1 MHGDKLILFCT
12 TVIPLAFTPGP
23 DVIYILTRG
32 IAQGRRAA
40 LTSVAGVCSGYLVH
54 TVLSVFGLSALIYA
68 SAGLFQVVKYAGSL
82 YLIYLGIAMLRSKA
96 PATESM
102 GDKRQFSV
110 RRMFLTG
117 MTTSLLNP
125 KGLLLFF
132 AFFPLFVD
140 TQAGDVPRQLFV
152 IGILFTAIVATA
164 CSTYGLLS
172 GSIGNSLSRNPAIGR
187 LMKWLTGTVFVGLG
201 LRMALV
207 RND

>member
-1 MHGDKLILFCT
+1 MHGDKLLLFCT

-40 LTSVAGVCSGYLVH
+40 LISVAGVCSGYLVH

-68 SAGLFQVVKYAGSL
+68 SAGLFSVVKYAGSI
-82 YLIYLGIAMLRSKA
+82 YLIYLGIGMLRSKA
-96 PATESM
+96 PIAQL
-102 GDKRQFSV
+102 GDKSQFSV

-152 IGILFTAIVATA
+152 IGILFTAIVAAA

-172 GSIGNSLSRNPAIGR
+172 GSIGNSLSKNPTIGR

-201 LRMALV
+201 LRMALA

>member
-1 MHGDKLILFCT
+1 MHGDKLLLFCT

-40 LTSVAGVCSGYLVH
+40 LISVLGVCSGYLVH

-68 SAGLFQVVKYAGSL
+68 SAGLFEVVKYAGSI
-82 YLIYLGIAMLRSKA
+82 YLIYLGIAMLRSKTPTA
-96 PATESM
+96 SL
-102 GDKRQFSV
+102 GDRRQFSV

-140 TQAGDVPRQLFV
+140 TQAGDVPRQLLV
-152 IGILFTAIVATA
+152 IGILFTLIVAAA

-172 GSIGNSLSRNPAIGR
+172 GSIGNSLSRNPLAGR
-187 LMKWLTGTVFVGLG
+187 IMKWLTGTVFVGLG
-201 LRMALV
+201 LRMALA
-207 RND
+207 RNN

>member
-1 MHGDKLILFCT
+1 MHGDKLLLFCT

-40 LTSVAGVCSGYLVH
+40 LISVAGVCSGYLVH

-68 SAGLFQVVKYAGSL
+68 SAGLFNVVKYAGAL
-82 YLIYLGIAMLRSKA
+82 YLIYLGIGMLRSKA
-96 PATESM
+96 PIEGL
-102 GDKRQFSV
+102 GDKRQLSV

-140 TQAGDVPRQLFV
+140 TQSGDVPQQLFV
-152 IGILFTAIVATA
+152 IGILFTLIVAAA

-172 GSIGNSLSRNPAIGR
+172 GSIGNSLSRNPMAGR
-187 LMKWLTGTVFVGLG
+187 VMKWLTGTVFVGLG
-201 LRMALV
+201 LRMALA

>member
-40 LTSVAGVCSGYLVH
+40 LISVAGVCSGYLVH
-54 TVLSVFGLSALIYA
+54 TVLSVFGLSAIIYA
-68 SAGLFQVVKYAGSL
+68 SAGLFNVVKYAGSI
-82 YLIYLGIAMLRSKA
+82 YLIYLGIGMLRSKA
-96 PATESM
+96 PMEKL
-102 GDKRQFSV
+102 GDKRSFSV

-125 KGLLLFF
+125 NGLLLFF

-140 TQAGDVPRQLFV
+140 THAGDVPQQLAI
-152 IGILFTAIVATA
+152 IGILFTLIVAAA

-172 GSIGNSLSRNPAIGR
+172 GSIGNGLSRNPMAGR

-201 LRMALV
+201 LRMALA

>member
-1 MHGDKLILFCT
+1 MHGDKLLLFCT

-40 LTSVAGVCSGYLVH
+40 LISVLGVCSGYLVH

-68 SAGLFQVVKYAGSL
+68 SAGLFEVVKYAGSI
-82 YLIYLGIAMLRSKA
+82 YLIYLGIAMLRSKT
-96 PATESM
+96 PTESL
-102 GDKRQFSV
+102 GDRRQFSV

-140 TQAGDVPRQLFV
+140 TQAGDVPRQLAV
-152 IGILFTAIVATA
+152 IGILFTLIVAAA

-172 GSIGNSLSRNPAIGR
+172 GSIGNSLSRNPLAGR

-201 LRMALV
+201 LRMALA
-207 RND
+207 RNN

>member
-1 MHGDKLILFCT
+1 MHGDKLLLFCT

-40 LTSVAGVCSGYLVH
+40 LISVAGVCSGYLVH

-68 SAGLFQVVKYAGSL
+68 SAGLFNVVKYAGSI
-82 YLIYLGIAMLRSKA
+82 YLIYLGIVMLKSKA
-96 PATESM
+96 PMEKL
-102 GDKRQFSV
+102 GDKSQLSV

-140 TQAGDVPRQLFV
+140 TRSGDVPQQLFV
-152 IGILFTAIVATA
+152 IGILFTLIVAAA

-172 GSIGNSLSRNPAIGR
+172 GSIGNSLSRNPLAGK

-201 LRMALV
+201 LRMALA

>member
-1 MHGDKLILFCT
+1 MHGDKLLLFCT

-40 LTSVAGVCSGYLVH
+40 LISVAGVCSGYLVH

-68 SAGLFQVVKYAGSL
+68 SAGLFNVVKYAGAV
-82 YLIYLGIAMLRSKA
+82 YLIYLGIGMLRSKA
-96 PATESM
+96 PIGEL
-102 GDKRQFSV
+102 GDKSRFSV

-172 GSIGNSLSRNPAIGR
+172 GSIGNSLARSPMIGR

-201 LRMALV
+201 LRMALT

>member
-1 MHGDKLILFCT
+1 MHGDKLLLFCT

-40 LTSVAGVCSGYLVH
+40 LISVAGVCSGYLVH

-68 SAGLFQVVKYAGSL
+68 SAGLFNVVKYAGSI
-82 YLIYLGIAMLRSKA
+82 YLIYLGIGMLRSKA
-96 PATESM
+96 PIENI
-102 GDKRQFSV
+102 GDRRHFSV

-152 IGILFTAIVATA
+152 IGILFTAIVAAA

-172 GSIGNSLSRNPAIGR
+172 GSIGNSLSRNPMIGR
-187 LMKWLTGTVFVGLG
+187 IMKWLTGTVFVGLG
-201 LRMALV
+201 LRMALA

>member
-1 MHGDKLILFCT
+1 MHGDKLLLFCT

-40 LTSVAGVCSGYLVH
+40 LISVAGVCSGYLVH

-68 SAGLFQVVKYAGSL
+68 SAGLFTAVKYAGSI
-82 YLIYLGIAMLRSKA
+82 YLIYIGLGMLRSKA
-96 PATESM
+96 PIAKL
-102 GDKRQFSV
+102 GDKQQFSV

-140 TQAGDVPRQLFV
+140 TQAGDVPQQLAV
-152 IGILFTAIVATA
+152 IGVLFTLIVAAA

-172 GSIGNSLSRNPAIGR
+172 GSIGNGLSRSPMTGR

-201 LRMALV
+201 LRMAFA